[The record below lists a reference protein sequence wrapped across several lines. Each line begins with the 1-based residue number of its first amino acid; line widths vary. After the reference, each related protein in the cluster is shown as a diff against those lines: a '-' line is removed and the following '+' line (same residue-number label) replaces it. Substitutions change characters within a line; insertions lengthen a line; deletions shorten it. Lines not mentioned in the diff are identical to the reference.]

1 MLCNN
6 LDIGGFLK
14 FRLICVLYLYIY
26 NKLKFILL
34 IFVFFISILLGVNF
48 VINGDIF
55 LKNNNFI

>member
-14 FRLICVLYLYIY
+14 FRLICVCYLFIY
-26 NKLKFILL
+26 NNLKFILL
-34 IFVFFISILLGVNF
+34 SFVFFISILLGVNF

-55 LKNNNFI
+55 L